1 MQNKLKILI
10 VDDCLEDRQAYC
22 RYLSQDEKYNYIFIE
37 QEYGEDGLE
46 ACKQAEPDILLLDY
60 MLPDM
65 DGLEFLQE
73 LKADRNGSEPS
84 VVMLTGEGSEKVAVQ
99 AMKYGVEDYLVKGD
113 TTAETLR
120 LVVRNV
126 IEKSILQQELEAS
139 KQRFFTSV
147 ENMLDCF
154 GIYICIRDNSGK
166 IIGFHGEYLNAAANE
181 NSLIGLQKQ
190 STLQEKELFEQYC
203 QVVETGIPV
212 STEVLCFSYE
222 NSEKRVSQ
230 AFDIRISKLEDGL
243 VATWRDITKR
253 KQSEKILQESQHLI
267 QQIADTTPDILY
279 LYDLKEKRNIYIN
292 RHVKRLLGYLPLA
305 IKKMKESFL
314 ENLIHPDDLQGLKE
328 HHEKFES
335 ANDGEILSF
344 EYRMRDKKGEYHWF
358 SSRDTVFSRLN
369 DGKPRQLLGVV
380 REITTQKQSES
391 ALKKSEAHF
400 RHIFESNMLGVMF
413 WESDGEI
420 VDANTRFLE
429 IIGYSRED
437 LQAGLIHWDELTP
450 PEWEDVDRQLIEQ
463 IKRNRV
469 CNPVEKEYFRKD
481 GSRVPIVLGGSLLE
495 NSTKTGVSFVLDI
508 TERKQIEKERAQL
521 LVSERE
527 ARKQAEAAN
536 LAKDEFVAMVSHDLR
551 SPLNAVLGWLE
562 ILRRNID
569 DLETRNQAIE
579 IIERSAK
586 TQDIL
591 IQDLLDISRIVQG
604 TIELKISP
612 VNLQSIIKGMIDSV
626 YPIAIAKNIQLESE
640 IDSTISTTM
649 GDANR
654 LGQVFGNLLSNAIK
668 FTPESGNIKVCLQQ
682 VENIAQ
688 ITVKDTGKGISR
700 ELLPYIFE
708 RFHQG
713 KDIETKQKG
722 LGLGLAIARHLVKL
736 HNGTIKAESAG
747 EGEGATF
754 IVSLPLYSY
763 Q

>member
-1 MQNKLKILI
+1 M
-10 VDDCLEDRQAYC
+10 
-22 RYLSQDEKYNYIFIE
+22 
-37 QEYGEDGLE
+37 
-46 ACKQAEPDILLLDY
+46 
-60 MLPDM
+60 
-65 DGLEFLQE
+65 
-73 LKADRNGSEPS
+73 
-84 VVMLTGEGSEKVAVQ
+84 
-99 AMKYGVEDYLVKGD
+99 
-113 TTAETLR
+113 
-120 LVVRNV
+120 
-126 IEKSILQQELEAS
+126 
-139 KQRFFTSV
+139 
-147 ENMLDCF
+147 
-154 GIYICIRDNSGK
+154 
-166 IIGFHGEYLNAAANE
+166 
-181 NSLIGLQKQ
+181 
-190 STLQEKELFEQYC
+190 
-203 QVVETGIPV
+203 
-212 STEVLCFSYE
+212 
-222 NSEKRVSQ
+222 
-230 AFDIRISKLEDGL
+230 
-243 VATWRDITKR
+243 
-253 KQSEKILQESQHLI
+253 
-267 QQIADTTPDILY
+267 
-279 LYDLKEKRNIYIN
+279 
-292 RHVKRLLGYLPLA
+292 
-305 IKKMKESFL
+305 
-314 ENLIHPDDLQGLKE
+314 
-328 HHEKFES
+328 
-335 ANDGEILSF
+335 
-344 EYRMRDKKGEYHWF
+344 
-358 SSRDTVFSRLN
+358 
-369 DGKPRQLLGVV
+369 GVV

-450 PEWEDVDRQLIEQ
+450 PEWEDVDRQVIEQ

-495 NSTKTGVSFVLDI
+495 NSINTGVSFVLDI

-521 LVSERE
+521 FVSERE

-579 IIERSAK
+579 IIKRSAK

-612 VNLQSIIKGMIDSV
+612 VNLQSIIKGVIDSV

-640 IDSTISTTM
+640 IDSTINTTM

-654 LGQVFGNLLSNAIK
+654 LGQVFANLLSNAIK
-668 FTPESGNIKVCLQQ
+668 FTPESGYIKVCLQQ

-688 ITVKDTGKGISR
+688 ITVKDTGKGISS

-747 EGEGATF
+747 EGKGTTF
-754 IVSLPLYSY
+754 IVILPLYSE